1 MLNINHSGITRNNH
15 KTYTTNVSV
24 NNFRW
29 SPEVSLH
36 CIVILIL
43 LTFDYSQSFCL
54 VITVDVSLEQT
65 WLYLDIDR
73 NENVTMC
80 ANVESSDPCGCPSQF
95 RNFTIDLCTIEY
107 IPEISTCFSTRY

>member
-1 MLNINHSGITRNNH
+1 MLNMNHSGIPRNNH

-36 CIVILIL
+36 CTVFLILIIAK
-43 LTFDYSQSFCL
+43 SSCL
-54 VITVDVSLEQT
+54 VITVDVNLEQT
-65 WLYLDIDR
+65 WLYLDTDR

-95 RNFTIDLCTIEY
+95 RNFTIDLCTVEY
-107 IPEISTCFSTRY
+107 IPEISMCFSTRY